1 VTSSE
6 SGLSSGDY
14 SDSSGLL
21 SPEESLDD
29 DELGIGP
36 DEGYSP
42 AERPWGL
49 SAWGTTEREAASPED
64 LGHRLAREE
73 PEQSDIVPGD
83 GIGDTADTDGEPI
96 DDQVGDVRAGRLV
109 SGDFDASDPG
119 SDYWARDVGIDGA
132 GASAEEAAVHV
143 ISDNDLDTPVDAPS
157 RWQTAATRHGHGVEM
172 DAADNSADENTDSL
186 DDLAA
191 FLMHHAYQPAVTDAE
206 RLQIFAVVDA
216 YQEGDEP
223 STTESVMRIMAL
235 RFRDQPDYRQQWR
248 PRPASP
254 A

>member
-1 VTSSE
+1 VTFFE
-6 SGLSSGDY
+6 SRSSSGDY
-14 SDSSGLL
+14 SETSGLL

-29 DELGIGP
+29 DELGIDP

-49 SAWGTTEREAASPED
+49 SAWGTTEWEAASPEG

-73 PEQSDIVPGD
+73 PEQGDTIDGD
-83 GIGDTADTDGEPI
+83 GIGDTPDTDGELI

-109 SGDFDASDPG
+109 LGDIDAADPR
-119 SDYWARDVGIDGA
+119 SDYWAHDVGIDGA
-132 GASAEEAAVHV
+132 GASAEEAAMHV
-143 ISDNDLDTPVDAPS
+143 VPDDDLNTPDAPS
-157 RWQTAATRHGHGVEM
+157 RQRTVAARQGHAVEM
-172 DAADNSADENTDSL
+172 DAAGKSDDQSTAL

-191 FLMHHAYQPAVTDAE
+191 FLMHHAYQPAATDAE

-216 YQEGDEP
+216 YQEADEP
-223 STTESVMRIMAL
+223 STIESVMRTLAL
-235 RFRDQPDYRQQWR
+235 RFCDQPDYRPEWQ
-248 PRPASP
+248 PRPAPP